1 MCIRDSGA
9 TLWRT
14 LYGAGQPHGLLAC
27 GYKAIDTLR
36 LEKGYRVWA
45 ADITPDDNPYEAG
58 LGFAVKE
65 GKPGGFIGEE
75 ALAEA
80 GEPLRRLVAI
90 TLDDPRAVALGNEP
104 VRIAGEIAGRV
115 TSGGY
120 GYTVGE
126 SIALAYVPA
135 GVSEP
140 GTPVEIDIFGEWVTG
155 TVVQEPLYDPAGERL
170 RA

>member
-1 MCIRDSGA
+1 MWG
-9 TLWRT
+9 
-14 LYGAGQPHGLLAC
+14 
-27 GYKAIDTLR
+27 
-36 LEKGYRVWA
+36 

-58 LGFAVKE
+58 LGFAVKAQ
-65 GKPGGFIGEE
+65 KPGGFIGDE
-75 ALAEA
+75 ALVEA

-90 TLDDPRAVALGNEP
+90 TLDEPRAVALGNEP

-115 TSGGY
+115 TSGGF

-135 GVSEP
+135 GVSEV
-140 GTPVEIDIFGEWVTG
+140 GTPVEIDIFGEWVAG
-155 TVVQEPLYDPAGERL
+155 TIVREPLYDPAGERL